1 MLSPHFTNMNN
12 TKLALCI
19 IVKPD
24 DREAELLDRL
34 LSGDLSGLSEQQK
47 SINLE
52 NVDGLAK
59 HVDGIFVTITG
70 DNKKC
75 EEVAKKY
82 GANISYYKWDK
93 NFSNARNFNFSQVTK
108 DYTHI
113 YWADADD
120 VIVNPQA
127 LKSLTEKMVEDAI
140 DAITVRYLYE
150 HDDEGNCIKEHLK
163 TRIVKNDGSM
173 EWMGAIHEDFKMNRQ
188 ISGSFNDEVRHIHL
202 TDQTRVK
209 TSLERNKEISELE
222 VQRNPKDPHTYWNLA
237 NSYLSVGRYEEAIN
251 IYKQF
256 IAISDSEEERF
267 LVWQMMA
274 IAYTNLGKVDLGIE
288 MALEALHL
296 RPWYPDAYLLLGQ
309 LNYSMGRLRA
319 TREFLEMGLTK
330 PVPEFE
336 SIVWNPMDYT
346 YNPNLTLAQ
355 TYASMNMLRKS
366 LDTFKVCLRYRPK
379 SQFIKDAIAGL
390 EKDIRKYDVAEEI
403 YKRANKAK
411 NVEEVK
417 KLLKGL
423 PEDMK
428 YYPPIVSLRHQYFIK
443 DKSNGKEVAIFCS
456 FTSTDWSPEV
466 FREKGVGGSE
476 EAIVQLSKRFAK
488 AGYDVT
494 VFCSTP
500 RMQEYKE
507 DGVTW
512 KPYLAW
518 NYRDKYDIVVLWR
531 HPKMLDFPINADKI
545 YMDVHDVLPP
555 EEFTVARLLKVTKVL
570 FKSQTQRD
578 SYKNIP
584 DEKCAVI
591 PHGLD
596 IEAFEDKRKNIV
608 RDPYKII
615 NTSSPDRS
623 LLTSMEIV
631 EKVYNKL
638 PENLKHKLKF
648 EWRYG
653 FRVWDYEFSD
663 NQKMLD
669 WKAKAM
675 GQMKR
680 LQDLGIMEKGDGD
693 MISQD
698 KIMDKYLES
707 GVMLYPSE
715 FAEIGF
721 ISGTKS
727 ILAGCIP
734 FTTSCFAQGEFL
746 KDGVI
751 VKSNANYNN
760 WRRDLTDGIDFGVKE
775 EEKID
780 EFVDKIVEYLLNP
793 EKYNSMRKKLII
805 YAKENF
811 DWNKTSSQWIN
822 LFKE

>member
-1 MLSPHFTNMNN
+1 MNDI
-12 TKLALCI
+12 KLALGI
-19 IVKPD
+19 IVAPT
-24 DREAELLDRL
+24 DRESELLDRL
-34 LSGDLSGLSEQQK
+34 LGGVVSSDQIQVENK
-47 SINLE
+47 NINLD
-52 NVDGLAK
+52 NVDGVAK
-59 HVDGIFVTITG
+59 HVDGIFITITG
-70 DNKKC
+70 GNKKC

-82 GANISYYKWDK
+82 GADISHYEWDK
-93 NFSNARNFNFSQVTK
+93 NFAKARNFNFSQVPK
-108 DYTHI
+108 EYTHI
-113 YWADADD
+113 YWADTDD
-120 VIVNPQA
+120 VIVNPDT
-127 LKSLTEKMVEDAI
+127 LKSLAEKMVENAI
-140 DAITVRYLYE
+140 DAVTLRYFYE
-150 HDDEGNCIKEHLK
+150 HDLEGNCIKEHLK
-163 TRIVKNDGSM
+163 TRIIKNDGSM

-188 ISGSFNDEVRHIHL
+188 ISGDFNDQVKHIHL
-202 TDQTRVK
+202 TDPTRVK

-222 VQRNPKDPHTYWNLA
+222 VKKNPKDPHTYWNLA
-237 NSYLSVGRYEEAIN
+237 NCYLSVGRYEDAIN

-256 IAISDSEEERF
+256 IPISDSEEERF
-267 LVWQMMA
+267 LVWQMLA
-274 IAYTNLGKVDLGIE
+274 ICYTNIGKPDIGIE

-309 LNYSMGRLRA
+309 LNYHMGRMKA
-319 TREFLEMGLTK
+319 TREFLEMGLSK

-346 YNPNLTLAQ
+346 YNPNLLLAQ
-355 TYASMNMLRKS
+355 TYASMNLHRKAIAC
-366 LDTFKVCLRYRPK
+366 FKACLKYRPK
-379 SQFIKDAIAGL
+379 SQFIIDAVKEL
-390 EKDIRKYDVAEEI
+390 EKNQGLADMAEEI

-417 KLLKGL
+417 KLLENV
-423 PEDMK
+423 PAEMK
-428 YYPPIVSLRHQYFIK
+428 YYPPIVSLRNQYFIK
-443 DKSNGKEVAIFCS
+443 DTSNGKEVAIFCS
-456 FTSTDWSPEV
+456 FTSTDWNPQV

-476 EAIVQLSKRFAK
+476 EAIIQLSKRFTK

-507 DGVTW
+507 DGVIW

-518 NYRDKYDIVVLWR
+518 NYRDKYDIVILWR
-531 HPKMLDFPINADKI
+531 HPKMLDFPINSDKI

-555 EEFTVARLLKVTKVL
+555 EEFTTARLLKVTKVL

-578 SYKNIP
+578 SYPNIP
-584 DEKCAVI
+584 DDKCAVI

-596 IEAFEDKRKNIV
+596 IESFESKRKTIK
-608 RDPYKII
+608 RDPYKIV

-631 EKVYNKL
+631 ERVYNKL
-638 PENLKHKLKF
+638 PDNLKSKLKF

-663 NQKMLD
+663 NQKMIE

-675 GQMKR
+675 EKMKR
-680 LQDLGIMEKGDGD
+680 LQSLGIMPEGDGD

-698 KIMDKYLES
+698 KIVDKYLES

-734 FTTSCFAQGEFL
+734 CTTSCFAQGEFL
-746 KDGVI
+746 KDGII
-751 VKSNANYNN
+751 VKSDVSYEN
-760 WRRDLTDGIDFGVKE
+760 WRKDLTDGIDFGVTKE
-775 EEKID
+775 EQIN
-780 EFVDKIVEYLLNP
+780 EFVDKIVEYMCNP
-793 EKYNSMRKKLII
+793 DKYEGMRNKLID
-805 YAKENF
+805 YAKSTF
-811 DWNKTSSQWIN
+811 DWDKTAESWIN
-822 LFKE
+822 IWTNQN